1 MLPDVL
7 FRRRL
12 WKDKMAVVQSDGMT
26 GRVRQI
32 GERVLAGGTPEFEE
46 AVELFERSDY
56 DVHELFQVAN
66 RLRLNRF
73 GNRIHLCGIVNAKS
87 GGCPE
92 DCGFCSQSSRQAAEI
107 ARYHVIAS
115 DEMVSAAGQ
124 ARAHGAWALGVV
136 TAGRGYDATSEDF
149 RQLVNGIR
157 AITRDGSVEAHASLG
172 IMGGEEFRQLK
183 TAGLTT
189 FNHNLETGRSYFPN
203 VCTTHTYDER
213 VATLKAAKAAGIR
226 VCSGGLFGM
235 GEEPSHRAE
244 LAFALKELDVD
255 EVPMNF
261 LIPVDGTR
269 LAHATPLSP
278 LEILKV
284 IALFRW
290 ILPTKNI
297 FICAGRQHLGE
308 LHPMIF
314 FAGASGVMIGDFLT
328 TRNRSVSDDLKM
340 LHDLGLEFGG
350 SLRAPERHAATAA
363 R

>member
-1 MLPDVL
+1 ME
-7 FRRRL
+7 
-12 WKDKMAVVQSDGMT
+12 AVQSDGIT
-26 GRVRQI
+26 ARVRRI
-32 GERVLAGGTPEFEE
+32 GERVLAGGAPAFEE

-92 DCGFCSQSSRQAAEI
+92 DCSFCSQSSRQATEI
-107 ARYHVIAS
+107 AKYSVISS
-115 DEMVSAAGQ
+115 DEMVLAARQ
-124 ARAHGAWALGVV
+124 ARGYGAWALGVV

-149 RQLVNGIR
+149 RQLIVGIR
-157 AITRDGSVEAHASLG
+157 AITRDGSAEAHASLG
-172 IMGGEEFRQLK
+172 IMGDEEVRQLK
-183 TAGLTT
+183 KAGLTT
-189 FNHNLETGRSYFPN
+189 LNHNLETGRSYFPQ

-213 VATLKAAKAAGIR
+213 VRTLKAARAAGIR
-226 VCSGGLFGM
+226 VCSGGVFGM
-235 GEEPSHRAE
+235 GEDPGHRAE
-244 LAFALKELDVD
+244 LAFALKDLDVD
-255 EVPMNF
+255 EVPLNF

-269 LAHATPLSP
+269 LANAVPLSP

-297 FICAGRQHLGE
+297 FVCAGRQHLGE
-308 LHPMIF
+308 LQPMIF
-314 FAGASGVMIGDFLT
+314 FAGASGVMVGDFLT

-340 LHDLGLEFGG
+340 LHDLGLEFGE
-350 SLRAPERHAATAA
+350 SLLAPERHAAATAF
-363 R
+363 